1 MLVQVTMSC
10 PLGMARMTYP
20 TRASTCDHL
29 QCFDADTY
37 LRMNEKKPKWLCPVC
52 NRPAYFETLFL
63 DGFYIQLL
71 QSPKFRAL
79 ATNDIVL
86 NQVRVTVWTFN
97 LKNTV
102 SFLLAGVIIYWLMP
116 SWGKM

>member
-1 MLVQVTMSC
+1 MAC

-20 TRASTCDHL
+20 ARAATCDHL
-29 QCFDADTY
+29 QCFDVDTY

-52 NRPAYFETLFL
+52 NKPAYFENLFL

-79 ATNDIVL
+79 STNDIVL
-86 NQVRVTVWTFN
+86 NQVNPLFY
-97 LKNTV
+97 
-102 SFLLAGVIIYWLMP
+102 FL
-116 SWGKM
+116 S

>member
-1 MLVQVTMSC
+1 
-10 PLGMARMTYP
+10 MARMTYP

-37 LRMNEKKPKWLCPVC
+37 LRMNEKKPKWVCPVC
-52 NRPAYFETLFL
+52 NRPAYFDTLFL

-79 ATNDIVL
+79 STNDIVL
-86 NQVRVTVWTFN
+86 NQVCRLSIKNRYVGYQ
-97 LKNTV
+97 LK
-102 SFLLAGVIIYWLMP
+102 
-116 SWGKM
+116 K